1 MKFEPAPIFVNL
13 PYATTGLGGRRWRM
27 WQSQLGS
34 IGKVYPII
42 LPEGLS
48 DPGQCTSLKEV
59 AEQMFTSSLTRVQEV
74 GGTQVC
80 VCVCVCVRWERKEG
94 GNVMVIFLEEV
105 SPPKLNL

>member
-1 MKFEPAPIFVNL
+1 
-13 PYATTGLGGRRWRM
+13 M

-48 DPGQCTSLKEV
+48 DPGQCTPLKEV

-74 GGTQVC
+74 
-80 VCVCVCVRWERKEG
+80 RRERERAEGEG
-94 GNVMVIFLEEV
+94 GGERERGRGE
-105 SPPKLNL
+105 

>member
-1 MKFEPAPIFVNL
+1 MKFDPAPIFVNL

-48 DPGQCTSLKEV
+48 DLGQCTSLKEV

-74 GGTQVC
+74 RRG
-80 VCVCVCVRWERKEG
+80 EREEEG
-94 GNVMVIFLEEV
+94 GGGWEGGKEIKKRDLPTLLAPV
-105 SPPKLNL
+105 

>member
-74 GGTQVC
+74 
-80 VCVCVCVRWERKEG
+80 RREG
-94 GNVMVIFLEEV
+94 GREV
-105 SPPKLNL
+105 ERETGEGEGS

>member
-48 DPGQCTSLKEV
+48 EPGQCTTLKEV
-59 AEQMFTSSLTRVQEV
+59 AEQMFTSSLARVQEV
-74 GGTQVC
+74 RGRKQGEES
-80 VCVCVCVRWERKEG
+80 EREEG
-94 GNVMVIFLEEV
+94 GKGKVRVLSRFLR
-105 SPPKLNL
+105 